1 MKRLNFERIKSFLK
15 SPKANLSPKQFMILL
30 SIPIGVVSA
39 LAAILIK
46 FSAHEIARLSKS
58 LIGLSSDLLYFVF
71 PVLGI
76 FITILIVKY
85 LIKQPVGHGI
95 PGVLYAISQNKGIV
109 KPHTIYSSLITSVIT
124 VGMGGSVGLE
134 GPSVSTGASLGSN
147 IGRLLKLNHK
157 QIILLIGMG
166 SAAAL
171 SAIFKAPIT
180 GVVFALEVLMIDLS
194 LTAIVPLI
202 ISSFTAIMVSYF
214 LMGGAVEY
222 NVRLT
227 EGFIP
232 STFVYYIILGLFL
245 GLVSAY
251 FLNVSF
257 KCEKAFQ
264 KVRSPWARFAIAG
277 SLLGLLIYFF
287 PALYGEGYE
296 SINAALQGD
305 YSILY
310 KNTLFE
316 QWCDSKVVIILLIV
330 GVILLKAFATSFTFA
345 AGGVGGTFAPAMF
358 MGAFSG
364 LFFALVVNKLGIGDI
379 DPAKFA
385 LVGMGGFVAGM
396 LHAPLSG
403 IFLIAEIT
411 NGYVLMVPLMIVS
424 TLSYVVNRMF
434 FSESIYTHPVVEHG
448 VTLSHNKDVSIL
460 NMMTINKLIETNFS
474 TIEFDKTFGDLIPII
489 STSTRNIFPVVD
501 SEGNFKGHVIF
512 DNVRS
517 MIFNNELYSD
527 PISNYLVYPEY
538 TIDPS
543 DSMESVAEKFRQS
556 EKFNIPVIQ
565 QGKYLGYISRAN
577 VFSTYRTTMSEMSDE

>member
-1 MKRLNFERIKSFLK
+1 MSTHKPNKILTFFKSLRDK
-15 SPKANLSPKQFMILL
+15 ISQKQFMVLL
-30 SIPIGVVSA
+30 SIPVGIVAA
-39 LAAILIK
+39 LAAITIK
-46 FSAHEIARLSKS
+46 LLAHGIAYVSKS
-58 LIGLSSDLLYFVF
+58 IIFSSSNILYFVM
-71 PVLGI
+71 PIVGI
-76 FITILIVKY
+76 LLTILIVKY
-85 LIKQPVGHGI
+85 IIRKPVGHGI
-95 PGVLYAISQNKGIV
+95 PGILYAISQNSGIV
-109 KPHTIYSSLITSVIT
+109 KPHTMYSSLITSVIT

-171 SAIFKAPIT
+171 AAIFKAPIT
-180 GVVFALEVLMIDLS
+180 GVVFAMEVLMIDLS
-194 LTAIVPLI
+194 LTALVPLI

-222 NVRLT
+222 NVQIT
-227 EGFIP
+227 EGFIHAN
-232 STFVYYIILGLFL
+232 FVYYIALGLFL

-257 KCEKAFQ
+257 KCEKVF
-264 KVRSPWARFAIAG
+264 KKINSPWTRFAIAG
-277 SLLGLLIYFF
+277 SLLGVLIFLF

-296 SINAALQGD
+296 AINAALQGA

-310 KNTLFE
+310 KNTIFA
-316 QWCDSKVVIILLIV
+316 QWSDSKFVVIFILV
-330 GVILLKAFATSFTFA
+330 GVIILKAFATSFTFA

-364 LFFALVVNKLGIGDI
+364 LFFALVINTLGLGNI

-411 NGYVLMVPLMIVS
+411 NGYSLMVPLMIVS
-424 TLSYVVNRMF
+424 ALSYIINRLF
-434 FSESIYTHPVVEHG
+434 FSESIYTRPVAEQG

-460 NMMTINKLIETNFS
+460 NMMAINRLIETNFS
-474 TIEFDKTFGDLIPII
+474 TIKFDKTLGDLIPII

-501 SEGNFKGHVIF
+501 DEGNFKGHVIF
-512 DNVRS
+512 DDIRNV
-517 MIFNNELYSD
+517 IFDNSLYNN
-527 PISNYLVYPEY
+527 PISNYLVYPQY
-538 TIDPS
+538 TIAPS
-543 DSMESVAEKFRQS
+543 DSMESVAEKFKCS
-556 EKFNIPVIQ
+556 GKYNIPVIQ
-565 QGKYLGYISRAN
+565 NGKYLGYISRAN